1 MGEDGSNIA
10 NFVNAFW
17 IRVRK
22 KYGIFANANPKR
34 VRKKYGIFC
43 ERESKTRSQKIW
55 YLLFKM
61 AQDGSTVAQDGPK
74 MVQDGP
80 ARLAK
85 VLAEVAEFFK
95 KH

>member
-1 MGEDGSNIA
+1 MVFEKFGQFEEYFSQPSRAILHHIGAILA
-10 NFVNAFW
+10 KMAP
-17 IRVRK
+17 
-22 KYGIFANANPKR
+22 YH
-34 VRKKYGIFC
+34 IFC

-55 YLLFKM
+55 YLLLKM

-85 VLAEVAEFFK
+85 VLLELAEFFK
-95 KH
+95 NH

>member
-10 NFVNAFW
+10 NFANAFW
-17 IRVRK
+17 I
-22 KYGIFANANPKR
+22 R

-55 YLLFKM
+55 YFCERESKTRSQKIWYLLLKM

-85 VLAEVAEFFK
+85 VLLELADFFK
-95 KH
+95 NH